1 MLLLY
6 FCSGNPMTLM
16 INRTRTSYDKA
27 KFIKDF
33 IEAAEA
39 LPVCSDTVLIPK
51 TIRGF
56 SGDETDSSNIIIFP
70 NLDSTNFEKRLIE
83 KAALVMRA
91 DTHIDY
97 SIDLPTH
104 TTRPEIVNVTATAVL
119 TPSTTATLFEYY
131 LKYIFEAF
139 PNKSQEITCN
149 SSGVNSLYVDLTFDS
164 NDTLN
169 GLLSRVRKL
178 TSDLEYAL
186 NYFAPS
192 ISDCDS
198 AIKRLSNSRHG
209 SFKRVAK
216 APIEMELIDGA
227 ILAKK
232 RREMLMQI
240 LANYEDLNNSYEYV
254 KDKVETE
261 S

>member
-1 MLLLY
+1 M
-6 FCSGNPMTLM
+6 
-16 INRTRTSYDKA
+16 
-27 KFIKDF
+27 
-33 IEAAEA
+33 
-39 LPVCSDTVLIPK
+39 
-51 TIRGF
+51 
-56 SGDETDSSNIIIFP
+56 DSSNIIIFP
-70 NLDSTNFEKRLIE
+70 NLDSTNFDKRLIE
-83 KAALVMRA
+83 KTALVMRA

-104 TTRPEIVNVTATAVL
+104 TARSEIVNVSVSAVL

-131 LKYIFEAF
+131 LKYIFDAF
-139 PNKSQEITCN
+139 PNKSQEIKFN
-149 SSGVNSLYVDLTFDS
+149 SSGVNSLYIDLTFDS
-164 NDTLN
+164 YDTLN

-232 RREMLMQI
+232 RREMLMHV

-254 KDKVETE
+254 KDKVK
-261 S
+261 SKS